1 MNWFKRHLNLTW
13 FIVVSLASQM
23 GTLYNIGVPIG
34 VIMLFTLTLIVGVT
48 IWVLYQKGRDFLW
61 VVCPISVLFL
71 CIVMSL
77 MPSFKFIYKNSYNT

>member
-23 GTLYNIGVPIG
+23 GTLYNIGVPLGI
-34 VIMLFTLTLIVGVT
+34 IMLVISTLVVSIT

-71 CIVMSL
+71 RNDND
-77 MPSFKFIYKNSYNT
+77 SFGVKARGYEADAGE